1 MLRTPIL
8 VAVALAIAF
17 TGGIYSSIAAIE
29 ANDAFDVLKIGPWT
43 ASPLAQ
49 TSEANPYAKA
59 RRARDG
65 GFALGQAEG
74 LVFTAEYDSAGR
86 PLDGGCGYRIAGAAP
101 TNRLWILRLVDP
113 SGETLPA
120 TPAFPASLHSAGIQ
134 RASDGS
140 FAISLD
146 NVAQSGNWLQLD
158 RRGRFLV
165 ELTLFDTPAAGN
177 FGVVDLTMP
186 AIERLECPD
195 A

>member
-1 MLRTPIL
+1 MLRTPLL
-8 VAVALAIAF
+8 VALALAIAF
-17 TGGIYSSIAAIE
+17 AGGIYSSVAAIE
-29 ANDAFDVLKIGPWT
+29 ADDTFDVLEIGPWT

-49 TSEANPYAKA
+49 TSDANPYAKA

-74 LVFTAEYDSAGR
+74 LAFMAEYDSAGR
-86 PLDGGCGYRIAGAAP
+86 PLDGGCAYRIAGTAP

-113 SGETLPA
+113 SGETLPV

-134 RASDGS
+134 RAPDGS
-140 FAISLD
+140 FTILLD
-146 NVAQSGNWLQLD
+146 QTAQSGNWLRLERD
-158 RRGRFLV
+158 GRFLI

-186 AIERLECPD
+186 AIQRTGCAD